1 MAFSEDDKE
10 RVRDATS
17 IVDLIGSVTTV
28 KKTGRNYMAICPFH
42 QEKTP
47 SMSIDPARGLYY
59 CHGCHQSGDIF
70 TFVQETEG
78 LTFPEALESLAGRAG
93 ITLTEDQA
101 ATRRRGERRRLVD
114 AVRAAVDFY
123 HRRLMTAEEAGPARS
138 YLRGRGY
145 DADVVAEFK
154 LGYAPGGDA
163 LVRELRAGGLD
174 DKTMMA
180 AGLARRGRSGMY
192 DEFRD
197 RVLFPITDVRGDP
210 VGFGGRTLTGDGPK
224 YLNTPETSL
233 YKKSR
238 LLYGLDRARR
248 HISRTGY
255 AVVVEGYTDVI
266 ALHRADL
273 PVAVATCGTALGEE
287 HFDLLRRFTD
297 RIVLAFDADAA
308 GAGAALRG
316 DTLET
321 PVRLDLDLRVADM
334 PAGVDPAD
342 MVQQGEIEEL
352 RRAVEDARPL
362 LQFRI
367 ERELAA
373 FDLTEPESRARA
385 LRAVAPRVAAVSD
398 EIVRHEYGRF
408 VADRLGVELSVVEA
422 AVGRPSRRGSRPSR
436 PATEL
441 RPPDDARVRLERELL
456 RSVLAD
462 GGGAVAAGVDESLF
476 RDERLGAVFGVIQP
490 RLDGLEAGAPV
501 PLPPVEEEFGSTLV
515 ELAMDERPV
524 ASPGELVRRIRMSD
538 IDEQI
543 SELRDRLTRLDPS
556 DQEYSNAFETLLAL
570 QQAKRDKEPSDP
582 TA

>member
-334 PAGVDPAD
+334 PEGVDPAD

-476 RDERLGAVFGVIQP
+476 RDENLGAVFGVIQP

>member
-441 RPPDDARVRLERELL
+441 RPPDDARVRLER
-456 RSVLAD
+456 
-462 GGGAVAAGVDESLF
+462 
-476 RDERLGAVFGVIQP
+476 
-490 RLDGLEAGAPV
+490 
-501 PLPPVEEEFGSTLV
+501 
-515 ELAMDERPV
+515 
-524 ASPGELVRRIRMSD
+524 
-538 IDEQI
+538 
-543 SELRDRLTRLDPS
+543 
-556 DQEYSNAFETLLAL
+556 
-570 QQAKRDKEPSDP
+570 
-582 TA
+582 

>member
-476 RDERLGAVFGVIQP
+476 RDENLGAVFGVIQP